1 MQRELEDFIVF
12 IASERGLALN
22 TIEAYR
28 RDATAFLAFLRE
40 KGIISWTEVSQQ
52 ALIDFL
58 DSLHKAQYATASIS
72 RALMAIKVLFRF
84 FKREGVIKS
93 NPTIYLENPKL
104 WQLIPHV
111 LTADE
116 IERLLSQPDSETSG
130 GAQDKAIL
138 EVLYACGLRVSEL
151 CGMKMYDVDDT
162 FVRVRGKGGKERV
175 VPIGK
180 KAIAAIDHALS
191 FRDLMDSDRDT
202 YLFVSRS
209 GRPIERGAVWT
220 MVKRYAKKAGITKLI
235 SPHTLRHSFA
245 THLLDNGADL
255 RVIQEMLGHSS
266 ISSTDR
272 YTHISHTHLH
282 EAFNAFHPRMHEK

>member
-1 MQRELEDFIVF
+1 MERAFKEFIIY
-12 IASERGLALN
+12 IASERGLARN

-28 RDATAFLAFLRE
+28 RDVSHFLAFLGQKR
-40 KGIISWTEVSQQ
+40 IASWKEVTEQD
-52 ALIDFL
+52 LIDFL
-58 DSLHKAQYATASIS
+58 QTLYQANYAVASIS

-84 FKREGVIKS
+84 FKREGIVEA
-93 NPTIYLENPKL
+93 NPTMYLENPKL
-104 WQLIPHV
+104 WQLVPAV
-111 LTADE
+111 LTAE
-116 IERLLSQPDSETSG
+116 EVENLLTQPDIETAK

-151 CGMKMYDVDDT
+151 CGLKIYDVDET
-162 FVRVRGKGGKERV
+162 FVRVRGKGGKERI

-180 KAIAAIDHALS
+180 KAIAAIDHALA
-191 FRDLMDSDRDT
+191 FRELSNSDRET
-202 YLFVSRS
+202 SLFISRS
-209 GRPIERGAVWT
+209 GRSIEREAVWA
-220 MVKRYAKKAGITKLI
+220 MVKRYAKAAGIIKTI

-272 YTHISHTHLH
+272 YTHISQTHLH
-282 EAFNAFHPRMHEK
+282 EAFHAFHPKN